1 MRPQTTLRARVGMAG
16 AGALL
21 STTILAA
28 TPSPAGSQEPAPA
41 SATGG
46 PVATKASSA
55 LTVRSVRRHVTTGR
69 SVVVRG
75 RLNPAKAGHAVALQ
89 IRSRRGWATVDKART
104 NAAGAYRLTW
114 KAARPGSRSLRV
126 HFAGT
131 REMRGDRRRAGR
143 ANVYRRAVA
152 SWYGPG
158 LFGNKLGCGGTLH
171 RGTIGVA
178 HKALPCGT
186 KLVLRYRGRTVRTRV
201 IDRGPYVG
209 GREFDLT
216 QATKQRL
223 GFGSTGTVLSTR

>member
-1 MRPQTTLRARVGMAG
+1 MRPQLNLRARAG
-16 AGALL
+16 LAGSGALL
-21 STTILAA
+21 TTTVLAVGA
-28 TPSPAGSQEPAPA
+28 APAGSQEPAPA
-41 SATGG
+41 PAAT

-75 RLNPAKAGHAVALQ
+75 RLSPATRGHAVSLQ
-89 IRSRRGWATVDKART
+89 VRRGGRWTTVDKSRT
-104 NAAGAYRLTW
+104 TGAGTYRLAW
-114 KAARPGSRSLRV
+114 KTRRPGTRTLRV

-131 REMRGDRRRAGR
+131 REVRSGRRTIGR

-158 LFGNKLGCGGTLH
+158 LFGNKLGCGGRLTPS
-171 RGTIGVA
+171 TIGVA
-178 HKALPCGT
+178 HKSMRCGT
-186 KLVLRYRGRTVRTRV
+186 RLTLRYKGRTVRARV

-223 GFGSTGTVLSTR
+223 GFGSTGTVLTTR